1 MLSNGHSVT
10 RVLRLCSVLFAG
22 VLWSQIVLFDDNGCF
37 IQIIETSGTFIKV
50 KNIFKVGE

>member
-10 RVLRLCSVLFAG
+10 RVLRLGSVLFSG
-22 VLWSQIVLFDDNGCF
+22 VLWSQLVLFDDNGFF